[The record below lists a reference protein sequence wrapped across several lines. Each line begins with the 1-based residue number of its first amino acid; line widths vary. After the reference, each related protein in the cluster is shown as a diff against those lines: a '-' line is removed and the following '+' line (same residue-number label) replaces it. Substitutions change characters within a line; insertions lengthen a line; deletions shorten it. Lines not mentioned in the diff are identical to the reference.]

1 MHGSFLLDKL
11 LFLLLNFSFSIINFF
26 HFIPFIQQD
35 QIRIYHSLSTGKLY
49 ADHKV
54 TEEFG
59 LTKEKVRY
67 QSHIIFRL
75 MHHLFHIHHH
85 GEIIIRRK
93 AACTFFIH
101 RSTHPVHLHS
111 PLHLYKRKDFVH
123 QVPATMPPYKNR
135 HTCEVQIP

>member
-75 MHHLFHIHHH
+75 MHHLFHIHVR
-85 GEIIIRRK
+85 GNIANICCRETL
-93 AACTFFIH
+93 C
-101 RSTHPVHLHS
+101 
-111 PLHLYKRKDFVH
+111 
-123 QVPATMPPYKNR
+123 
-135 HTCEVQIP
+135 